1 MIGLLTFVIALF
13 QIVLSVKPGFVDLV
27 GGESNVHSY
36 SHVSTG
42 KPVETGTRGRVEL
55 GLGLESRLRLDEN
68 STATLESFDPENVWV
83 RIEKGS
89 ALLEVADLDK
99 PNRIHVIFNNIR
111 AQIDS
116 KGVFRFSGYSVSA
129 IEGRFKVGDG
139 SVTVQKGSQI
149 TREGGEYRQSK
160 LALAT
165 PPAFK
170 SFLNSPKAGFVN
182 AIEGEANIRAYEVAG
197 EEQPIKT
204 GPASYVELLLCP
216 GAFMRVDE
224 NSEVMF
230 DSNALNDIVILV
242 SSGSVLIDNVVSDPR
257 LHIRV
262 NVGGSKLV
270 IDSAGLYRFT
280 SDTASVISGALQI
293 GPNGAAAISGTQVR
307 MANQQYQT
315 EDLPPDLQ
323 PNGLDRWSAD
333 RSYQLARANFMADY
347 ADSSA
352 NFFLYVSQVPF
363 PAAWMYSPSLNA
375 LTFVTTSVRKSH
387 YGNSFVPLYVL
398 SPTAPASIPLSLRVP
413 TPAPPR
419 PPSTTRA
426 PVSNPPT
433 VLPAQS
439 TPALTPAPK
448 PESPSPN
455 K

>member
-1 MIGLLTFVIALF
+1 MIRLLTFTIALL
-13 QIVLSVKPGFVDLV
+13 QIVLSVKPGFVDV
-27 GGESNVHSY
+27 VDGESNVHRY
-36 SHVSTG
+36 DHVSMG
-42 KPVETGTRGRVEL
+42 KPVETGTRGRVEM

-68 STATLESFDPENVWV
+68 SAATLEAFDRENVSV

-89 ALLEVADLDK
+89 ALLEVANLDK
-99 PNRIHVIFNNIR
+99 PNRIHVSFNNIH

-116 KGVFRFSGYSVSA
+116 KGVFRFSGNSVSA
-129 IEGRFKVGDG
+129 IEGRFKVVGG

-149 TREGGEYRQSK
+149 TSAGGEYRQSK

-182 AIEGEANIRAYEVAG
+182 AIEGEANIRAYDVAR

-230 DSNALNDIVILV
+230 DSNALNDIVIQV
-242 SSGSVLIDNVVSDPR
+242 SSGSVLIENVVSDPR
-257 LHIRV
+257 FHIRV

-293 GPNGAAAISGTQVR
+293 GPNGASAISGTQVR
-307 MANQQYQT
+307 MANKQYET
-315 EDLPPDLQ
+315 EELPSDLEPT
-323 PNGLDRWSAD
+323 GLDRWSVD

-347 ADSSA
+347 SDSSA
-352 NFFLYVSQVPF
+352 NFFLYVSPVPYF
-363 PAAWMYSPSLNA
+363 AAWMYSPSLNA
-375 LTFVTTSVRKSH
+375 LTFVTTSVKKSY

-398 SPTAPASIPLSLRVP
+398 MPTGTSSIPLSLRVP
-413 TPAPPR
+413 APAPPR

-426 PVSNPPT
+426 PTSNPPT
-433 VLPAQS
+433 VPPAQS
-439 TPALTPAPK
+439 TPAPTPAPK
-448 PESPSPN
+448 PESPTPN